1 MMPPGVE
8 PLKLFRTVAHN
19 PAVLERF
26 RTIGAYILNFGR
38 VEPLDRE
45 VLLHRTCA
53 RCGCEYEWGVHA
65 VAFGRPL
72 GLSDEQLRATVHGRP
87 RRTRLVGPPAPARAA
102 RGRAARHRDRVRV
115 AVDEAQRPLGLRAAD
130 RADRDCGLLPPGV
143 VHRERRRR
151 AARGVRRAVSHP
163 RCGPATGA
171 DSFATCAACSSA
183 CWYVLAVAL
192 AVNTVVTDRE
202 TEAGAAPTPGASSTC
217 REATSRCVRTA
228 RGTRRP
234 S

>member
-8 PLKLFRTVAHN
+8 PLHLFRTVAHN
-19 PAVLERF
+19 HAVLERF

-72 GLSDEQLRATVHGRP
+72 GMSEEQLRATVTGGPDAPVWSDRQ
-87 RRTRLVGPPAPARAA
+87 RLL
-102 RGRAARHRDRVRV
+102 VRL
-115 AVDEAQRPLGLRAAD
+115 ADELHDTATVSESLWAKLSAPLGLRAAD
-130 RADRDCGLLPPGV
+130 RADRDRGLLSPGV

-151 AARGVRRAVSHP
+151 AARAVRRAVSRP
-163 RCGPATGA
+163 RRGPATGA
-171 DSFATCAACSSA
+171 DSVVTCDACCSA
-183 CWYVLAVAL
+183 C
-192 AVNTVVTDRE
+192 
-202 TEAGAAPTPGASSTC
+202 
-217 REATSRCVRTA
+217 
-228 RGTRRP
+228 
-234 S
+234 